1 MRVRTARITIA
12 KRYNLTVMVRRTIS
26 HYKVLSK
33 LGEGGMG
40 VVLLYELV
48 TGQTPF
54 RGHYPDAIV
63 NEAPQTINYPR
74 NAVLAALQQVV
85 STALHKSPDG
95 SQLGP
100 TPQSLKIRAQG
111 LRA

>member
-1 MRVRTARITIA
+1 MSPEQADDPVDQRTD
-12 KRYNLTVMVRRTIS
+12 VWS
-26 HYKVLSK
+26 S
-33 LGEGGMG
+33 G
-40 VVLLYELV
+40 VLLYELV

-63 NEAPQTINYPR
+63 NEAPQTINYLR
-74 NAVLAALQQVV
+74 NAVLPALQQVV

-100 TPQSLKIRAQG
+100 TPQSLSCTKIRA
-111 LRA
+111 